1 LFECGFDA
9 AAAETTVEEGSY
21 LHSGQAAGGG
31 AVDGFEDT
39 VGGVVAGGCPGAAF
53 YKRWSGV
60 STQLLRNAF
69 SFLSARLHAPGD

>member
-53 YKRWSGV
+53 
-60 STQLLRNAF
+60 
-69 SFLSARLHAPGD
+69 